1 MQDLYYEY
9 TRLQQNIKKYYEK
22 ISINSYVNEQLSK
35 DNYEISKNINKYDE
49 ISKEINDI
57 LTKNKEKPNLE
68 PFYSKLNLEYKN
80 NKIQSEKMIIT
91 ILEKIQSIGLDI
103 LNEEEIKNNNNFKRN
118 DTLMKSIQIG
128 KGELIDR
135 KNMLEQRKK
144 DLLEAQ
150 EIASHIKDVSKNINE
165 KVNKDQEAFDA
176 IEENVNILDNNTD
189 GALNDL
195 KEIQKMQKDR
205 RKKLCIIWILIIVVV
220 ATFIIVI
227 IALYWEKI
235 RQIFKK

>member
-91 ILEKIQSIGLDI
+91 IQEKIQSIGLDI

-128 KGELIDR
+128 KGELIGR

-189 GALNDL
+189 GALNNL

-205 RKKLCIIWILIIVVV
+205 RKKLCIIWILIVVV
-220 ATFIIVI
+220 VVTFIIVI
-227 IALYWEKI
+227 IALYWENIK
-235 RQIFKK
+235 QIFKK